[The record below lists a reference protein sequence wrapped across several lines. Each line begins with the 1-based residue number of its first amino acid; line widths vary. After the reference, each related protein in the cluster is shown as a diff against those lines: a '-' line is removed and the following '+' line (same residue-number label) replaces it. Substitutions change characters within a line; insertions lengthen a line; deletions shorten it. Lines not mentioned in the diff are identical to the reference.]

1 VFVAFLGSAELP
13 KTTRGLKMHLK
24 PVQGGLAVIWLIPGI
39 ASVIVHAA
47 PFLLVFHVFLFTIVL

>member
-1 VFVAFLGSAELP
+1 
-13 KTTRGLKMHLK
+13 MHLK